1 MRMKPERIEGIFL
14 FKFFFQLLMNIAE
27 NIKTVFV
34 RMTETIIQKIG
45 NSKNG
50 KPTPTA
56 PSSRLPKIPIT
67 NKTQN
72 DEIFFLNHLD
82 DSSSNASLI
91 THTPTPQKTIKTT
104 QALIEATHSKIANP
118 TNQPNKGNNA
128 VDMENASA
136 SLPALITCF
145 LTVSLGISRLKAK
158 ARAKSSN
165 DSPNDNKMS
174 AK

>member
-1 MRMKPERIEGIFL
+1 MS
-14 FKFFFQLLMNIAE
+14 IAE
-27 NIKTVFV
+27 NIKAMFV
-34 RMTETIIQKIG
+34 KITETIIQKIG

-67 NKTQN
+67 NKIQN
-72 DEIFFLNHLD
+72 DAIFFLNHSD

-91 THTPTPQKTIKTT
+91 IHTPTPQKTIRTT
-104 QALIEATHSKIANP
+104 QALTEATYSKIANP

-128 VDMENASA
+128 VDTENAIA
-136 SLPALITCF
+136 SLLALIICF
-145 LTVSLGISRLKAK
+145 LIVSLGISRLKAK

-174 AK
+174 TK